1 MRIIDLETINQ
12 AMDNETQFVLR
23 CEEVFHDKVSSAAAA
38 ILSAGRD
45 RRIVALTGP
54 SGSGKTTTA
63 MRLREYLENLGV
75 KVCLLSM
82 DNFFLPLDQRPPEA
96 TDWESPYCVNVEQLV
111 GCIGRLLDGEE
122 ADIPWYDFKTGTK
135 TNVSEQAQQQ
145 ASKYTEAN
153 LISIRDNYRR
163 NMELGWIIT
172 AAWYAIQIMDAAVD
186 AHFFYFEVDDNL
198 TMRVE
203 PTWNPAF
210 NSTASCFTSCN
221 AGLSFIINF

>member
-1 MRIIDLETINQ
+1 MRQLLILFVTMLLATHTLCGQDTIMPANNKGNNLIIKNKE
-12 AMDNETQFVLR
+12 
-23 CEEVFHDKVSSAAAA
+23 
-38 ILSAGRD
+38 
-45 RRIVALTGP
+45 
-54 SGSGKTTTA
+54 
-63 MRLREYLENLGV
+63 
-75 KVCLLSM
+75 
-82 DNFFLPLDQRPPEA
+82 DNFSSNAA
-96 TDWESPYCVNVEQLV
+96 TVKPHDPKKATLLALIPGAGQAYNKKYWKMPVVYAGFGATCYFAISNNKGY
-111 GCIGRLLDGEE
+111 RLYKD
-122 ADIPWYDFKTGTK
+122 AYDFKTGTK

>member
-1 MRIIDLETINQ
+1 M
-12 AMDNETQFVLR
+12 
-23 CEEVFHDKVSSAAAA
+23 
-38 ILSAGRD
+38 
-45 RRIVALTGP
+45 
-54 SGSGKTTTA
+54 
-63 MRLREYLENLGV
+63 
-75 KVCLLSM
+75 
-82 DNFFLPLDQRPPEA
+82 
-96 TDWESPYCVNVEQLV
+96 
-111 GCIGRLLDGEE
+111 
-122 ADIPWYDFKTGTK
+122 
-135 TNVSEQAQQQ
+135 SEQAQQQ